1 MYIYIKYDEKLLGQ
15 RPSLSAIHPLILG
28 NPHSIKIKST
38 STIISTTSDPY
49 ICRVS
54 FFGVPLKYHFE
65 PLIVVYVWSD
75 VALTLEKSK
84 KLLYHGGLDL
94 RMRIA
99 VCN

>member
-1 MYIYIKYDEKLLGQ
+1 MYIYQYDEKLLGQ
-15 RPSLSAIHPLILG
+15 TPSLSAIHPLILG

-49 ICRVS
+49 IFRVS

-65 PLIVVYVWSD
+65 PLIAVYVWSD
-75 VALTLEKSK
+75 VALALEKSK
-84 KLLYHGGLDL
+84 ELLYHGGLDL

>member
-1 MYIYIKYDEKLLGQ
+1 MYIYQYSEKLLGQ

-38 STIISTTSDPY
+38 STTISTTSDPY
-49 ICRVS
+49 IFRVS

-75 VALTLEKSK
+75 VALALEKSK
-84 KLLYHGGLDL
+84 ELLYHGGLDL